1 MKKIGNFVCKNKWII
16 LIISLILVIPAI
28 IGYNKTRVNYDIL
41 VYLPRDI
48 ETLKGEKILTD
59 DFHMGSFSIMIVE
72 NMADDDLL
80 KLEDKIRDIDGVG
93 NVISINDITGT
104 TIPIEMLPNNL
115 RDKVVKGNSKLVLTT
130 FEDSANMYEDV
141 KSGNAVACFEDYPV
155 LGYAIT
161 QGQPLKMVG
170 EMEAGNSYGFAVS
183 KGKNAELI
191 EKFNK
196 GLKNLKDNGEYQ
208 KILDTYISK

>member
-41 VYLPRDI
+41 VYLPKDI

-93 NVISINDITGT
+93 NVISINDTSRLIT
-104 TIPIEMLPNNL
+104 I
-115 RDKVVKGNSKLVLTT
+115 V
-130 FEDSANMYEDV
+130 
-141 KSGNAVACFEDYPV
+141 
-155 LGYAIT
+155 
-161 QGQPLKMVG
+161 PLMR
-170 EMEAGNSYGFAVS
+170 
-183 KGKNAELI
+183 
-191 EKFNK
+191 
-196 GLKNLKDNGEYQ
+196 
-208 KILDTYISK
+208 